1 MNDSWHLALVAFA
14 AMITPGPNNVL
25 VTEAAA
31 TRTLLA
37 TVAVMAAVVGG
48 SMVIL
53 AITQMGV
60 SSVLAASPALH
71 LGLKLVSAALLVG
84 LGLAMM
90 LRSSVTSDFDHENP
104 VGPLAVLG
112 LQFVNPKGW
121 ALMLAIGALDVPTGR
136 AILIVGSISLACL
149 CLWAMA
155 GAALGRLL
163 IDARRKRYFGVTMGV
178 LLAVSAP
185 LVLI

>member
-1 MNDSWHLALVAFA
+1 MALVAFA

-25 VTEAAA
+25 VTDAAA

-37 TVAVMAAVVGG
+37 TVAVMASVVGG
-48 SMVIL
+48 SMIML
-53 AITQMGV
+53 AITQMGL

-71 LGLKLVSAALLVG
+71 LGLKLVGAGVLVG
-84 LGLAMM
+84 LGAAMM
-90 LRSSVTSDFDHENP
+90 LSSSVTSDMDRKNP

-121 ALMLAIGALDVPTGR
+121 ALMLVIGAFDVPLGH
-136 AILIVGSISLACL
+136 AFLIVGSISLVCL
-149 CLWAMA
+149 CVWAIA
-155 GAALGRLL
+155 GIALGRLL
-163 IDARRKRYFGVTMGV
+163 IDARGRRIFAVSMGA